1 MRVCHCHGITDR
13 EIRACVKSGARSAEA
28 VGRACGAGSS
38 CGGCKPLVEHLVARE
53 SGESASSGGLEL
65 GGIFSLGSPVAL
77 GA

>member
-1 MRVCHCHGITDR
+1 MRVCHCHGVTDR

-38 CGGCKPLVEHLVARE
+38 CGGCKPLVEHLVERE
-53 SGESASSGGLEL
+53 AGELASGGGLDL
-65 GGIFSLGSPVAL
+65 GRIFSLGAPAAV